1 MSGCFIT
8 SCISVFALFT
18 DMYPLADIV
27 LPPDDCKPEHLPSI
41 AWNPFMDL
49 KRRDDM
55 AKLDVKFPYGNFPE
69 DIQVQ

>member
-1 MSGCFIT
+1 
-8 SCISVFALFT
+8 
-18 DMYPLADIV
+18 MYPLADIV

-49 KRRDDM
+49 KSRDDM